1 MSIQLPVLP
10 CLSLRQA
17 LWVLRLGIPA
27 LFMAH
32 AVTRIFNGTIPRF
45 AGYLSQFSFLP
56 EPLLWVW
63 AITATEIIA
72 GSCLMLGIAMRW
84 AAAALAVIALGGMAL
99 IHVHRGWFVGE
110 HGSGGVEYSVCL
122 LLGLLVLAAA
132 DREFVRKPPS
142 PTLEA

>member
-1 MSIQLPVLP
+1 MSVQLPLLP
-10 CLSLRQA
+10 VPSLRQA

-27 LFMAH
+27 LFMAN

-45 AGYLSQFSFLP
+45 ATYLSQFSFLP

-63 AITATEIIA
+63 LITATEIIA
-72 GSCLMLGIAMRW
+72 GSCLILGIAVRW
-84 AAAALAVIALGGMAL
+84 AAAALAVIALGGIAL

-132 DREFVRKPPS
+132 DRERVWR
-142 PTLEA
+142 AR